1 MIQALTLMFNFFH
14 QLLHDTFAWWRRFD
28 FVHFFCSSSTCR
40 FPEVAG
46 DTLYMYG
53 SISHH
58 RMVQRTQESRQAKQD
73 ISPQEQTL
81 LAFGWKRMKTFVLM
95 RVPGLCLWKWMI
107 SSQCRLLCSFIGH
120 CSVKTTTKPPQWP
133 GRCVWVSQHFAS
145 SWRKVVISRSK
156 RLRWAPQHAKNRYS
170 SMGVLHSRH
179 PKIGCWYCLYSMHFT
194 LSMHVQTR
202 IWMISGEQM

>member
-1 MIQALTLMFNFFH
+1 MWFL
-14 QLLHDTFAWWRRFD
+14 FAYSFVGAVVHIDSRRWQ
-28 FVHFFCSSSTCR
+28 
-40 FPEVAG
+40 G

-53 SISHH
+53 SISSYH
-58 RMVQRTQESRQAKQD
+58 RMVQRTRESRQAKQEVT
-73 ISPQEQTL
+73 PQEQTL

-107 SSQCRLLCSFIGH
+107 SSQCGDCCALLLGIALWRR
-120 CSVKTTTKPPQWP
+120 PPPWP

-156 RLRWAPQHAKNRYS
+156 RLRWAPQHAKKRYS

-179 PKIGCWYCLYSMHFT
+179 PKIGCWYSLYSIHFT

-202 IWMISGEQM
+202 IWMILGEQM